1 MVVCVIRETSNV
13 QGPVSRVQHPE
24 SRVQQ
29 PESSIQSPASRV
41 QCPESSV
48 QSPAFRVQRP
58 ESSVQSPASR
68 VQRPESRVQ
77 RVESSVQSPASRAQ
91 RPESSVQSPESSAQ
105 SPGILVCQKR
115 WLFHNLPSKYLQILS
130 TANFVSMWH
139 RIIGTKHQILYLNLL
154 FTGRVRGQWLP
165 YKYHSFFLD
174 TSVWYA
180 TSIVRMRICAVAIL
194 QCFASKS

>member
-13 QGPVSRVQHPE
+13 QGPVS
-24 SRVQQ
+24 
-29 PESSIQSPASRV
+29 
-41 QCPESSV
+41 SV
-48 QSPAFRVQRP
+48 QSPA
-58 ESSVQSPASR
+58 SSVQSPASR
-68 VQRPESRVQ
+68 VQRPESSIQSPVSRVQ
-77 RVESSVQSPASRAQ
+77 RPESSIQSPASRVQRAESSIQSPASRVQSPASRAQ

-165 YKYHSFFLD
+165 YKYNSFFLD

-180 TSIVRMRICAVAIL
+180 TSIVRMHICAVAIL